1 MLVGVV
7 AVCRLCCGVVFRKH
21 RGETMKSFG
30 VLATLIS
37 AAALAG
43 MTGTASAQTQGSTAQ
58 HVQLQKTI
66 GQAKPDIVPS
76 LIVMNSRGATLQGG
90 KLVLT
95 GMSPNSI
102 IFADRPVRSAG
113 HDLTSRIIEDWGIGA
128 DNFAKDPPNAT
139 VSGFSKDGSG
149 IRDAVVVLKSPKLE
163 GDKLTFDVDVLEG
176 DLNGADGPASIF
188 IDLIGRPFTPLSF
201 AGVARR
207 IGLSRRLL
215 CRRGNGWRSGRRRG
229 CGRCRCCLRGSLR
242 GALWLCT
249 PAACLL
255 CATLRL
261 LPAAALLLT
270 NMIWN
275 APFAGRGRS
284 ALRDNIAGRHVA
296 IASAL
301 IGFSAAT
308 MNGPGRHRHEKTSD
322 HCNGFELDRL
332 GDGVRVRAGHV
343 GRSRIARR
351 HDGDRRQAASATRSE
366 IRRRDQG

>member
-1 MLVGVV
+1 MKAFGVIVTLMSASALVG
-7 AVCRLCCGVVFRKH
+7 
-21 RGETMKSFG
+21 T
-30 VLATLIS
+30 
-37 AAALAG
+37 AG
-43 MTGTASAQTQGSTAQ
+43 IASAQTQGGTAP

-113 HDLTSRIIEDWGIGA
+113 HDLTSRIIEDWVSGA

-163 GDKLTFDVDVLEG
+163 GDRLTFDVDVLEG

-207 IGLSRRLL
+207 SAY
-215 CRRGNGWRSGRRRG
+215 
-229 CGRCRCCLRGSLR
+229 R
-242 GALWLCT
+242 GAYYAGAVT
-249 PAACLL
+249 AGAVAAG
-255 CATLRL
+255 AVAAG
-261 LPAAALLLT
+261 AAAAYA
-270 NMIWN
+270 
-275 APFAGRGRS
+275 APYPY
-284 ALRDNIAGRHVA
+284 
-296 IASAL
+296 
-301 IGFSAAT
+301 AAPPAYYPPRC
-308 MNGPGRHRHEKTSD
+308 GYYPLPP
-322 HCNGFELDRL
+322 CY
-332 GDGVRVRAGHV
+332 
-343 GRSRIARR
+343 
-351 HDGDRRQAASATRSE
+351 
-366 IRRRDQG
+366 